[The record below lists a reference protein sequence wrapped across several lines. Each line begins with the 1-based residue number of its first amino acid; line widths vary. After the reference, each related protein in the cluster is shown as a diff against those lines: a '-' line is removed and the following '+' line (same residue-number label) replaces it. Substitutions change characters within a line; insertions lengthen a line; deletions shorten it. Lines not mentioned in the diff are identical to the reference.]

1 MNTIF
6 LSKFFL
12 YLGNILIHVGKKL
25 GKQNININEHSLE
38 LRKWKQIN
46 GDKTLRLDYPEILP
60 TLVFAKSYLTKRSI
74 CVSTIQLL
82 FGVVQ
87 ANVKCANLLNFGF
100 G

>member
-1 MNTIF
+1 MKNL
-6 LSKFFL
+6 LS
-12 YLGNILIHVGKKL
+12 
-25 GKQNININEHSLE
+25 
-38 LRKWKQIN
+38 
-46 GDKTLRLDYPEILP
+46 